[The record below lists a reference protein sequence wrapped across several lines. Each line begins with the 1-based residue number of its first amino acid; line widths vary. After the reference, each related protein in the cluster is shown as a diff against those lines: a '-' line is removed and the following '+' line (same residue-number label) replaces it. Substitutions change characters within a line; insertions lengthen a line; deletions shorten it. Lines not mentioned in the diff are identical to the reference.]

1 MECSLRRW
9 HPPLWQQIILASLI
23 GVALGLTSKEWGINA
38 KYLGD
43 IFIRMIQMTIIP
55 LIFPLIVLGIAK
67 MHSGKS
73 VGRLAFKGVVYFEVV
88 TTVLLIMSVGLVNF
102 LGTGKGVNL
111 AGGDAAV
118 LDRFA
123 SKSIDFAHFIA
134 EIIPKNIVQAMAGGD
149 LLPVL
154 FFGIIFGVALG
165 AIGEKGKPI
174 IAWMESLSETMFKLI
189 SYVIALSPMG
199 VFGFVAYSF
208 AAYGWEKVASLVDL
222 VIVVYLGLGITL
234 FIIFP
239 LIGKIF
245 HVPYFK
251 LIGGMK
257 DIILIVASTRS
268 SEAVLAPSIAR
279 LCRFGVKDSAVSFIL
294 PLGYSFNLDGGSVY
308 FAPAIL
314 FVANAFGIDLSLSQQ
329 IQLIITLMLLSKG
342 IAGVVGANFVVLT
355 SVATM
360 FGLPLEGV
368 ALLFAIDW
376 VTDIGRTVTNVIGNA
391 LATVVIAKSEN
402 MVDETA
408 WKEPATEVAA

>member
-1 MECSLRRW
+1 
-9 HPPLWQQIILASLI
+9 
-23 GVALGLTSKEWGINA
+23 
-38 KYLGD
+38 
-43 IFIRMIQMTIIP
+43 
-55 LIFPLIVLGIAK
+55 
-67 MHSGKS
+67 
-73 VGRLAFKGVVYFEVV
+73 
-88 TTVLLIMSVGLVNF
+88 
-102 LGTGKGVNL
+102 
-111 AGGDAAV
+111 
-118 LDRFA
+118 
-123 SKSIDFAHFIA
+123 
-134 EIIPKNIVQAMAGGD
+134 
-149 LLPVL
+149 
-154 FFGIIFGVALG
+154 
-165 AIGEKGKPI
+165 
-174 IAWMESLSETMFKLI
+174 MFKLI